1 MICLGEGL
9 EVKITP
15 TSQTGTCTEM
25 ELPENPVKNA
35 DSGSTVLEWLPD
47 GAAAT
52 AGAGTTL

>member
-1 MICLGEGL
+1 M
-9 EVKITP
+9 KITP

>member
-1 MICLGEGL
+1 M
-9 EVKITP
+9 KIIP
-15 TSQTGTCTEM
+15 TFQTGTCIHM
-25 ELPENPVKNA
+25 ELPGNLVKNR